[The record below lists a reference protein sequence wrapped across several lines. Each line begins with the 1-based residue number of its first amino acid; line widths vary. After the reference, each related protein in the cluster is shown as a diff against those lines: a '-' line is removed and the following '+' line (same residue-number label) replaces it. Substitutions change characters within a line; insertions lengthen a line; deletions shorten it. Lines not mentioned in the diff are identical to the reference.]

1 MDFSGRV
8 SDFLGGFPDFSG
20 VMSFAVGFG
29 GRGREGG
36 GGGTAADA
44 ADDAAAS
51 SDRMELMEARES
63 MECSLHHDS
72 LNAFLTAGLLRYV
85 LTAGSP

>member
-1 MDFSGRV
+1 MAG
-8 SDFLGGFPDFSG
+8 FLISFPDFSG
-20 VMSFAVGFG
+20 VMSLAVGCG

-36 GGGTAADA
+36 GGGGTAADEA
-44 ADDAAAS
+44 AEAAAS

-85 LTAGSP
+85 RTAGSP

>member
-1 MDFSGRV
+1 MDFSGRI
-8 SDFLGGFPDFSG
+8 SGFLGGFPDFSG
-20 VMSFAVGFG
+20 FMSLAVGCG

-36 GGGTAADA
+36 GGGTPADEAAE
-44 ADDAAAS
+44 AAAS
-51 SDRMELMEARES
+51 SDRMELMDARES

-85 LTAGSP
+85 RTAGRP

>member
-1 MDFSGRV
+1 MDFPGRV
-8 SDFLGGFPDFSG
+8 SEFLGGFPDFSG
-20 VMSFAVGFG
+20 VMSLAVGCG

-36 GGGTAADA
+36 GGGTAADE
-44 ADDAAAS
+44 AAAS

-63 MECSLHHDS
+63 MECSLHQDS

-85 LTAGSP
+85 RTAGRP

>member
-1 MDFSGRV
+1 MSE
-8 SDFLGGFPDFSG
+8 FLGGFPDFSG
-20 VMSFAVGFG
+20 VMSLAVVGCG

-36 GGGTAADA
+36 GGGMAADEA
-44 ADDAAAS
+44 AEAAAS

-85 LTAGSP
+85 RTAGSP